1 MRLHVWFVS
10 TLTNVLKKKEPLP
23 FCHTTNKKT
32 SMQQFKNL
40 NKLSQ
45 NNLCSVSLWLRLFP
59 GFFFFCALSL
69 FLLLALSSPF
79 FNCRI
84 IHLRALIYPP
94 PSGLY
99 VQPSCEGIQ
108 LNAKWGCLRI
118 KSLFQGEST
127 YLWTRLLVF
136 PSTLTLWARTSV
148 CHLFHSGPGNVLER
162 EVPLFPLVW
171 CLHRSSCG
179 DNAR

>member
-1 MRLHVWFVS
+1 MF
-10 TLTNVLKKKEPLP
+10 
-23 FCHTTNKKT
+23 FCHTIKT
-32 SMQQFKNL
+32 KHPC
-40 NKLSQ
+40 
-45 NNLCSVSLWLRLFP
+45 NNLKTLNNMNISGTWAKIICALIPFGSTSQH
-59 GFFFFCALSL
+59 FFSFFSALSL
-69 FLLLALSSPF
+69 SITHPLSSQF

-84 IHLRALIYPP
+84 IHLQALIYPP
-94 PSGLY
+94 LSALY

-136 PSTLTLWARTSV
+136 PSTLTLWARASV
-148 CHLFHSGPGNVLER
+148 CHLFHSGPGNVLEL

-171 CLHRSSCG
+171 CLRRSSCG